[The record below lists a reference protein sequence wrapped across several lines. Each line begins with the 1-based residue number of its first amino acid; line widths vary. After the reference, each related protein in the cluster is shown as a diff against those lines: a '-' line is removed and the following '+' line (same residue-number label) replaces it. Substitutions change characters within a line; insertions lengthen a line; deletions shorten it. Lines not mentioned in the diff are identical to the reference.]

1 MRNLLIIIA
10 IAIISTCALAGVNR
24 DSLQAAMAESMQDK
38 LVRGEILVHFPL
50 MVFPLDSA
58 DGDVTWFPVPEMG
71 FIFTPTIGFEGGWF
85 AFPIRVLGMFP
96 FTDDYAALGDA
107 SAGCEVHVPPFFHG
121 GLSYRFMRGKVY
133 LGEDQKYTHH
143 MNAHIVGLDVGL
155 PIEQLKGSGVVIDWI
170 IDTQVDL
177 GGTFTQNGT
186 EWDSYSGNALTLM
199 PYWCFSPGG
208 YGKLRLAYRFSILQH
223 FEGLDDETQATYIA
237 GQQSVNLIE
246 LRYTYP

>member
-24 DSLQAAMAESMQDK
+24 DSLQAALADSMQDK

-58 DGDVTWFPVPEMG
+58 DGAVTWFPVPEMG

-133 LGEDQKYTHH
+133 PVRGDFQ
-143 MNAHIVGLDVGL
+143 AHIVGLDLGL
-155 PIEQLKGSGVVIDWI
+155 PIQQLKGSGVAVDWI
-170 IDTQVDL
+170 IDTQVEL
-177 GGTFTQNGT
+177 GRPFSDNEIT
-186 EWDSYSGNALTLM
+186 WDSYSGNALTLM